1 MEIQNIENWLQRL
14 ETRYIKEK
22 AEQDK
27 KIYDLEQQTKLFLQL
42 ANEVKE
48 LKDARLRQIELNGKI
63 LKSLNTVATNSEP
76 KPTEP
81 TKISFFSKLFK

>member
-1 MEIQNIENWLQRL
+1 MDIEIIKKELVGLQQ
-14 ETRYIKEK
+14 RYFKEK
-22 AEQDK
+22 AEQDE

-42 ANEVKE
+42 ASEVKE

-76 KPTEP
+76 KPTES

>member
-1 MEIQNIENWLQRL
+1 MDIEIIKKELVGLQQ
-14 ETRYIKEK
+14 RYFKEK
-22 AEQDK
+22 AEQDE
-27 KIYDLEQQTKLFLQL
+27 KIRGLDRQVLMLLGL
-42 ANEVKE
+42 AKEVKE